1 MKWEIP
7 KEINIIHNI
16 ILHSYPL
23 PTSFDRPSLGSER
36 SERERMRDGPSHSSF
51 IHCTVPSLRSVSPS
65 VRPVATLGCRWWSE
79 GRSTEP
85 QPIPSGETRSAHM
98 ARYGLSLGVN
108 LLGHN
113 GNSQDG
119 RMKVL
124 ICPHPTEEGSL
135 PARCAHGHSLL
146 LPIVSRRRP
155 GRERGEWGGPFPSSL
170 PSDPLHSHR
179 FPPII
184 NPVNRRWTIGWRNKT
199 INPLQS
205 FPFGLRSVP
214 SLLPQGILALGW
226 HLPQIL

>member
-1 MKWEIP
+1 MIP
-7 KEINIIHNI
+7 SHF
-16 ILHSYPL
+16 LWLLSSSL

-85 QPIPSGETRSAHM
+85 QPIPSGETRSGHM

-124 ICPHPTEEGSL
+124 IWCGVGRVPGAGWGQIRTFILPTVTKDYRSGKNL
-135 PARCAHGHSLL
+135 LSLL
-146 LPIVSRRRP
+146 YMTTV
-155 GRERGEWGGPFPSSL
+155 
-170 PSDPLHSHR
+170 
-179 FPPII
+179 II
-184 NPVNRRWTIGWRNKT
+184 TILYMT
-199 INPLQS
+199 
-205 FPFGLRSVP
+205 GLLSCYHYI
-214 SLLPQGILALGW
+214 S
-226 HLPQIL
+226 

>member
-1 MKWEIP
+1 MRERIRMKNYMKWEIP

-108 LLGHN
+108 LLGSCKV
-113 GNSQDG
+113 GNKLSNLCNRWVDPLLT
-119 RMKVL
+119 V
-124 ICPHPTEEGSL
+124 TSL
-135 PARCAHGHSLL
+135 PTRYAR
-146 LPIVSRRRP
+146 
-155 GRERGEWGGPFPSSL
+155 
-170 PSDPLHSHR
+170 
-179 FPPII
+179 
-184 NPVNRRWTIGWRNKT
+184 GW
-199 INPLQS
+199 
-205 FPFGLRSVP
+205 
-214 SLLPQGILALGW
+214 
-226 HLPQIL
+226 